1 METQIIRFI
10 KSAERV
16 IKTILQ
22 KTFYGCKRLCDKSKT
37 EKGLKAAQYI
47 KRYFFSF
54 IVFVEGLFM
63 YGMSGIDSN
72 GGILLVSVIT
82 LGGGVL
88 SAILTTAFGAEIE
101 NYFNRSCVSLVIT
114 AVLFLPLF
122 LISILFLKK
131 STICFIIL
139 LCVRIG
145 YLISAIKNKKER
157 IIIMISEPRIF
168 MYGLMIA
175 LSCMT
180 GEIMEMRF

>member
-1 METQIIRFI
+1 MESQIIRFI
-10 KSAERV
+10 KSAERI

-22 KTFYGCKRLCDKSKT
+22 KPFYGCKWLCDKSRT
-37 EKGLKAAQYI
+37 EKGLKAARYL

-63 YGMSGIDSN
+63 YGMSGIDSD

-88 SAILTTAFGAEIE
+88 SAVLTTAFAAEIE
-101 NYFNRSCVSLVIT
+101 KYFNRCCISLVIT
-114 AVLFLPLF
+114 AVLFLPMF
-122 LISILFLKK
+122 LVSCLFLKS
-131 STICFIIL
+131 STVCFIIL
-139 LCVRIG
+139 LCIRIV
-145 YLISAIKNKKER
+145 YLILAIKDKKDR

-175 LSCMT
+175 LSCQPD
-180 GEIMEMRF
+180 EPWIF

>member
-1 METQIIRFI
+1 METPIIRFI
-10 KSAERV
+10 KTAGRI

-22 KTFYGCKRLCDKSKT
+22 KAFYGCKWLCDKSKT
-37 EKGLKAAQYI
+37 EKGLKAARYL

-63 YGMSGIDSN
+63 YGLSGIDSN

-88 SAILTTAFGAEIE
+88 SAVLTTAFGAEIE
-101 NYFNRSCVSLVIT
+101 KYFNRSCVSLIIT
-114 AVLFLPLF
+114 AVLFLPMF
-122 LISILFLKK
+122 SVSCLFLKS
-131 STICFIIL
+131 STVFFIIL
-139 LCVRIG
+139 LCVRIV
-145 YLISAIKNKKER
+145 YLISAIKDKKES

-180 GEIMEMRF
+180 DEMVEMRF